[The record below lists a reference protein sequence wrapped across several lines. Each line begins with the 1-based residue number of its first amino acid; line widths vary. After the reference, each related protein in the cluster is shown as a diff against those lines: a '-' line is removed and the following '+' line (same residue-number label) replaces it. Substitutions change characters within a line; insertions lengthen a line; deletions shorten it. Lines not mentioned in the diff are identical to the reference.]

1 MEPTEPSQP
10 APAADDPGAAF
21 AFLVTVLFDHGVP
34 TEVSRRA
41 PVELRRRL
49 GHLDP
54 HAIVADPVAVLTA
67 VAEPPVLHRYKT
79 TVAQWVVDAAAM
91 VVDDYGADTRGI
103 WADEPTRQQLVDRLV
118 AFRGI
123 GPVKADAAIARLQA
137 ELDVRVQAP

>member
-1 MEPTEPSQP
+1 MAPTEPSQSP
-10 APAADDPGAAF
+10 PTSNEPVEAF

-41 PVELRRRL
+41 PDELRRRL

-54 HAIVADPVAVLTA
+54 HAIVADPAAVLTA
-67 VAEPPVLHRYKT
+67 VAEPPVLHRYKK

-91 VVDDYGADTRGI
+91 VIATYGADTRAI
-103 WADEPTRQQLVDRLV
+103 WADEPSREQLTNRLV

-123 GPVKADAAIARLQA
+123 GPTKADAAIRRLQA
-137 ELDVRVQAP
+137 ELDVRVQGP